1 MDKFVPLEKQS
12 KKKKRAYHAVR
23 RGNWGGVNPVT
34 RKPPN
39 PKAYRRKKSRTWED
53 DDSTGRDFCTFGC
66 DCFSR
71 QQMI

>member
-12 KKKKRAYHAVR
+12 KKKRRAYHAAR
-23 RGNWGGVNPVT
+23 RGSWGGVNPVT

-53 DDSTGRDFCTFGC
+53 DSSGRDFLALGRR
-66 DCFSR
+66 CFSIYE
-71 QQMI
+71 MV